1 MKFNATLRLIG
12 YKIKRSSIRQC
23 LFKIISPI
31 LRSKGYK
38 RLYNDSQSGIPNF
51 QPLNFWPGNASRGA
65 ILVDGNFEYEGL
77 LIENSVRPWHAKNV
91 SDAWLAR
98 VVQFD
103 WLQDLRAVG
112 TESARNR
119 AKELILVWI
128 ETQMNQSQNLSWEPT
143 ATGNRLANW
152 LGHREFLTMGSDT
165 AFINKFDSSIQEQIR
180 YLQHVATLVGPGF
193 DRIET
198 CKGLILAALIINNK
212 RQINR
217 WCKHLD
223 REITKQILV
232 DGGHISRS
240 PNTLI
245 SCLRHLIDIRLALK
259 NSNEE
264 ISEKIQNAIDRISP
278 MVRFFRHG
286 DGGLALFNGSNENEG
301 WLIDVILSR
310 SEARG
315 SPINSTPHIGFE
327 RLTANRTLLLI
338 DVGNAPPKEF
348 DTKAHAGALSFELS
362 VGKERIITNCGAY
375 VGSND
380 KWVDVQRATAAHSTV
395 TVEDF
400 NSAEVLPGGG
410 IGIRPH
416 SVNAKRQ
423 EADGNLWVNAS
434 LLGYRGSNHINHT
447 RRIYLSANGNDIR
460 GEDTITSGD
469 SCKFVARFHMHP
481 TIQASLVRQASSV
494 LIRTPGGS
502 GWRFRVSG
510 GVVSLQES
518 IYLGLAGQV
527 KRSQQIV
534 ISSATQNGSGQIMWS
549 LSCVDD

>member
-1 MKFNATLRLIG
+1 MIFNAPLSLIG
-12 YKIKRSSIRQC
+12 YKIARSSIRQC

-31 LRSKGYK
+31 LRS
-38 RLYNDSQSGIPNF
+38 RLYNRLYSNPELGILNF
-51 QPLNFWPGNASRGA
+51 QTLNFWPGNANRGA
-65 ILVDGNFEYEGL
+65 KLVNGNFEYEGML
-77 LIENSVRPWHAKNV
+77 LENSAKPWLAKNV
-91 SDAWLAR
+91 SDAWLAK
-98 VVQFD
+98 VLQFD

-112 TESARNR
+112 TDGARNR
-119 AKELILVWI
+119 AKDLILIWI
-128 ETQMNQSQNLSWEPT
+128 KAQERQSQKLSWEP
-143 ATGNRLANW
+143 AITGSRLANW
-152 LGHREFLTMGSDT
+152 IGHREFLTTGSDT
-165 AFINKFDSSIQEQIR
+165 VFIKQFDSSIQQQTR
-180 YLQHVATLVGPGF
+180 FLQHVATLVPPGF
-193 DRIET
+193 DRIEIY
-198 CKGLILAALIINNK
+198 KGLILAALTANNK
-212 RQINR
+212 RLINR
-217 WCKHLD
+217 WCKQLD

-245 SCLRHLIDIRLALK
+245 AFLRHLIDIRAALK
-259 NSNEE
+259 ISNEE
-264 ISEKIQNAIDRISP
+264 ISEKIINAIDRISP

-301 WLIDVILSR
+301 WLIDVILTR

-315 SPINSTPHIGFE
+315 NPINSTPHIGFE

-338 DVGNAPPKEF
+338 DVGNAPPKGF
-348 DTKAHAGALSFELS
+348 DTKAHAGSLSFEMS

-380 KWVDVQRATAAHSTV
+380 KWVDAQRATAAHSTV
-395 TVEDF
+395 IVEDF
-400 NSAEVLPGGG
+400 NSAELLPGGG
-410 IGIRPH
+410 IGKRPH
-416 SVNAKRQ
+416 LIDANRQ

-434 LLGYRGSNHINHT
+434 LLGYRGSKKINHT

-469 SCKFVARFHMHP
+469 SKKFIARFHMHP

-494 LIRTPGGS
+494 LMRTPGGS

-518 IYLGLAGQV
+518 IYLGLAEQV

-534 ISSATQNGSGQIMWS
+534 ISSATQNGSGQIKWS
-549 LSCVDD
+549 LSCIDD